1 MSKTDRIFYH
11 ERKKSFQKIKEIN
24 IKTDLLDESINDKL
38 LNYKL
43 QNINNLLYYQPP
55 IKKKFS
61 IFSFTNSKKSNKSFL
76 YDINE
81 DLNKTEIKFNH
92 MELTNTS
99 FQETMADTSF
109 DSQKSSK
116 TENSNSFKILLN
128 EDYNTYTDI
137 LKKIYPYFEFNH
149 YNKIKDEYY
158 EYFKKYGD
166 NDINNRNS
174 KYNNYNNDTFVN
186 KDYKKSNLLDIL
198 GAQSNIDISPDKFR
212 IKDDFLARTD
222 KTELKMIKDDLS
234 FKMGIIDKEL
244 ESILETHANKFY
256 NYIETNDN
264 FIKLIS
270 KYTDEIRIKIGI
282 SKIIKKN
289 YFNNSM
295 KLILKQK
302 KKKELENL
310 LIITY
315 YMNDLKKYIKCLR
328 NLSATS
334 NKNQNIIMEIN
345 RYTNLAK
352 DKIKYL
358 KKVLGNKKC
367 SFLISAESIINVYE
381 NKTELNLIEQYT
393 SNVKKLIEIC
403 IVYNKKN
410 ELVLNSDNINN
421 KNWKLKLEEKALN
434 NILFAEND
442 FELLDNDKNIYIKY
456 YLIYKN
462 HNNREITKLIYN
474 ILGLFDIIVKDNIDI
489 TLIITIFQ
497 EIFKSIINYNLKEIE
512 KQTTNKL
519 LLIKIISNCYSILL
533 SNYCYIIYL
542 IQINFGLNSK
552 KFNEITYTMK
562 IEMDKLLLDLIKSY
576 LNEILYDDWKYFIEG
591 YTKSKSNCE
600 IYFKI
605 NNLNWDQITF
615 EIYSKF
621 ILFFK
626 ESKTRDLMDEY
637 NKNNNLNLSW
647 AQSTNIDN
655 IYQKMFEKLYIEKN
669 IDKISLKNI
678 EISKK
683 NEKTRQLLS
692 FMNKEENNFIY
703 FINEI
708 NGNDC
713 GHKIS
718 NFSCLFIKYAYDF
731 LYVYVLTKDISLK
744 KNLVEHLYK
753 VIKDLLLYTEDIIVN
768 NPSGLINN
776 MKKITEKEI
785 SLYYSDLLVIENC
798 LKNFLVIYPDQDINE
813 ILYELKCNCIDNIE
827 EYLQKIN
834 DTIIKEFNNLS
845 FSNYPYFKNNNELN
859 NYAKHFHKFKKIYD
873 EIGNAFTSENIKT
886 MFENRFE
893 ILFNEFNHISEEKG
907 IIENV
912 NGFNQFKNDINFI
925 KKIINIL
932 DLIEYNKFYGILDL
946 IINKVNPDNNINK

>member
-1 MSKTDRIFYH
+1 
-11 ERKKSFQKIKEIN
+11 
-24 IKTDLLDESINDKL
+24 
-38 LNYKL
+38 
-43 QNINNLLYYQPP
+43 
-55 IKKKFS
+55 
-61 IFSFTNSKKSNKSFL
+61 
-76 YDINE
+76 
-81 DLNKTEIKFNH
+81 
-92 MELTNTS
+92 
-99 FQETMADTSF
+99 
-109 DSQKSSK
+109 
-116 TENSNSFKILLN
+116 
-128 EDYNTYTDI
+128 
-137 LKKIYPYFEFNH
+137 
-149 YNKIKDEYY
+149 
-158 EYFKKYGD
+158 
-166 NDINNRNS
+166 
-174 KYNNYNNDTFVN
+174 
-186 KDYKKSNLLDIL
+186 
-198 GAQSNIDISPDKFR
+198 
-212 IKDDFLARTD
+212 
-222 KTELKMIKDDLS
+222 
-234 FKMGIIDKEL
+234 
-244 ESILETHANKFY
+244 
-256 NYIETNDN
+256 
-264 FIKLIS
+264 
-270 KYTDEIRIKIGI
+270 
-282 SKIIKKN
+282 
-289 YFNNSM
+289 
-295 KLILKQK
+295 
-302 KKKELENL
+302 
-310 LIITY
+310 
-315 YMNDLKKYIKCLR
+315 
-328 NLSATS
+328 
-334 NKNQNIIMEIN
+334 
-345 RYTNLAK
+345 
-352 DKIKYL
+352 
-358 KKVLGNKKC
+358 
-367 SFLISAESIINVYE
+367 
-381 NKTELNLIEQYT
+381 
-393 SNVKKLIEIC
+393 
-403 IVYNKKN
+403 
-410 ELVLNSDNINN
+410 
-421 KNWKLKLEEKALN
+421 
-434 NILFAEND
+434 
-442 FELLDNDKNIYIKY
+442 
-456 YLIYKN
+456 
-462 HNNREITKLIYN
+462 
-474 ILGLFDIIVKDNIDI
+474 
-489 TLIITIFQ
+489 
-497 EIFKSIINYNLKEIE
+497 
-512 KQTTNKL
+512 
-519 LLIKIISNCYSILL
+519 
-533 SNYCYIIYL
+533 
-542 IQINFGLNSK
+542 
-552 KFNEITYTMK
+552 MK
-562 IEMDKLLLDLIKSY
+562 IEMDKLLQDLIKSY

-678 EISKK
+678 DISKK

-692 FMNKEENNFIY
+692 FMNKEENNYIY

-768 NPSGLINN
+768 NPTGLINN

-834 DTIIKEFNNLS
+834 DTIIQEFNNLS
-845 FSNYPYFKNNNELN
+845 FSNYPYFKSNNELN